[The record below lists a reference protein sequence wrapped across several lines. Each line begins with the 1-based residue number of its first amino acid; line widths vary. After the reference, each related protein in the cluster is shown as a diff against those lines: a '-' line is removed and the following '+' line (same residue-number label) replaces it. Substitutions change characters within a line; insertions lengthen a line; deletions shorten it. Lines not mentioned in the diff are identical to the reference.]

1 MEGDGFNTAH
11 GGRPVPLAIIGL
23 AFEFPQGA
31 TSVEA
36 FWQML
41 CEGRSA
47 ATDFPQDRLNI
58 DAFYH
63 PDESRPNS
71 VSPPSLIKSDQVKC
85 PRC

>member
-1 MEGDGFNTAH
+1 MERDRNAAH
-11 GGRPVPLAIIGL
+11 GDRPAPLAIIGL

-47 ATDFPQDRLNI
+47 RTDFPEDRLNI

-63 PDESRPNS
+63 PDGSRPNS
-71 VSPPSLIKSDQVKC
+71 VSPSLSKSDVHNVEVNGY
-85 PRC
+85 